1 MEKVFFNKGYTDINP
16 LQFGTQK
23 CPPSHKWGP
32 HIREYYLIHYVVSGK
47 GRFIKKDFDAVVGP
61 GYAFLI
67 KPNEVCTYC
76 ADADDPWEYIWIGF
90 DGKVAQKLDSLKDCV
105 FKVDGKIFTDMVK
118 SDRLKN
124 TREEYLTAKIFLL
137 ISNLFEGENH
147 KKELVEHLAGY
158 IEENYFLRLYVSE
171 LAKMVSLDQRYLTRL
186 FKAKKGISLQQYII
200 DVKMKKAAILIKDF
214 SVADTA
220 KMVGYDDVFNFS
232 KMFKKNTGVS
242 PLKFKKE
249 LVGRENVK

>member
-16 LQFGTQK
+16 LQFGFQK
-23 CPPSHKWGP
+23 CPPSHTWGP

-47 GRFIKKDFDAVVGP
+47 GRFIKKDFDVTVTP

-67 KPNEVCTYC
+67 KPNEVCTYR
-76 ADADDPWEYIWIGF
+76 ADENDPWEYIWIGF
-90 DGKVAQKLDSLKDCV
+90 DGKVAKKLDSLKDCV

-124 TREEYLTAKIFLL
+124 TREEYLVSKIFLL

-147 KKELVEHLAGY
+147 KKELVEYLAGY
-158 IEENYFLRLYVSE
+158 IEENYFSRLYVSE
-171 LAKMVSLDQRYLTRL
+171 LAKMVNLDQRYLTRL

-200 DVKMKKAAILIKDF
+200 DIKMKKATLLIKDF

-232 KMFKKNTGVS
+232 KMFKKNVGVS
-242 PLKFKKE
+242 PLKYKKE
-249 LVGRENVK
+249 LKENEK